1 MAPKNVFTAVICAA
15 LLACNAASAADAYK
29 PDEFLGLDLS
39 SAALSPKPL
48 GPASGF
54 TPVPAETK
62 ADRSGAEAQARLEPK
77 AEPHAVVR
85 TARVVHMRAVRP
97 RGSVRTKLARRH
109 TNPLDAQAFDTR
121 IQVWPCKSGGICD
134 WKRSGN

>member
-1 MAPKNVFTAVICAA
+1 MAPKNLFVAVIFAT
-15 LLACNAASAADAYK
+15 LLAWNAVSAADQYRAS
-29 PDEFLGLDLS
+29 EFLGLDLS

-54 TPVPAETK
+54 TSVPAQTE
-62 ADRSGAEAQARLEPK
+62 ADHSGAEAQARLEPK

-85 TARVVHMRAVRP
+85 SASIVHMRAVRP
-97 RGSVRTKLARRH
+97 RGSARTKLARRH
-109 TNPLDAQAFDTR
+109 TNPLDAEAFDTR

-134 WKRSGN
+134 WKRSRN